1 MRSTQKILSMAYLEE
16 HRAKFDDLK
25 VSLEAENR
33 DQLRLRSN
41 GGNSILFTYPPKEE
55 HLYLK
60 KLEEIAIAES
70 FELIDIAHLLVEFI
84 DLDGWADFELYY
96 NDFKDT
102 PHVIFKSDSSEET
115 DLMSLIIRE
124 IKKADDKSKIPV
136 LVRTG
141 SLIGTGIE
149 NLNIMEHKV
158 VMTLKNPLVIF
169 YPSKIKNDTL
179 YFLNHKPASKYRC
192 TVIK

>member
-1 MRSTQKILSMAYLEE
+1 MAYLEE
-16 HRAKFDDLK
+16 HRSKFDDLK
-25 VSLEAENR
+25 VSLRAENR
-33 DQLRLRSN
+33 DQLRLKSN
-41 GGNSILFTYPPKEE
+41 GGNSILFTYPPEEE

-70 FELIDIAHLLVEFI
+70 FELIDVAHLLVEFI
-84 DLDGWADFELYY
+84 DLDGWADFESYY

-102 PHVIFKSDSSEET
+102 PHIIFKSDSSEEI
-115 DLMSLIIRE
+115 DLMTLIIRE
-124 IKKADDKSKIPV
+124 IKKTDDKNKTPV

-158 VMTLKNPLVIF
+158 VMTLKSPLVIF

-179 YFLNHKPASKYRC
+179 YFLNYKLASKYRC